1 MQTWYDELGNGK
13 ASSSL
18 GFNSRGLHQLKDL
31 PGASYWHLLVLFYGT
46 MSSPFIYEDPLEP
59 PEELAGRTAELSLL
73 RDRIAETRNSRLEGP
88 RRYGKT
94 SLLKAA
100 LAAADKDGFVPIYV
114 NFLGVL
120 TTADVAERIE
130 RAYREQLDGRLKR
143 WFAGAVST
151 LRPHVKAT
159 PGGIGVEVAPETQVP
174 GLLDRL
180 TLPRR
185 LQERHGRQ
193 CAIAFDEFQDVV
205 RAGDALT
212 GAIRS
217 ELEQHGKVAAYIFS
231 GSHPGLMRDLFSD
244 RRHSFFAQ
252 AKPIDLPR
260 LSPEDL
266 AEYIGC
272 RFEDRNRD
280 PGEALELLLATAG
293 GHPQRAMLLAHH
305 LYERTK
311 ASTTATSEEWVT
323 AFAGATHDA
332 NPEVQAAW
340 DSWSNS
346 ERRLMAVISERTTPL
361 QGRVAHE
368 RYGVSKTG
376 SNQSTVE
383 RLLHN
388 GHVVADETTRTGW
401 RVVDPLLELWLANG
415 RNWP

>member
-1 MQTWYDELGNGK
+1 M
-13 ASSSL
+13 
-18 GFNSRGLHQLKDL
+18 
-31 PGASYWHLLVLFYGT
+31 
-46 MSSPFIYEDPLEP
+46 
-59 PEELAGRTAELSLL
+59 LAGRAVELALL
-73 RDRIAETRNSRLEGP
+73 RDRITETRNSRLEGP

-120 TTADVAERIE
+120 SAADVAERIE

-143 WFAGAVST
+143 WFAGVVST
-151 LRPHVKAT
+151 LRPRVKVA
-159 PGGIGVEVAPETQVP
+159 PAGIGVEVAPQTQVS

-180 TLPRR
+180 ALPRR

-205 RAGDALT
+205 RVGDALT
-212 GAIRS
+212 GTFRS
-217 ELEQHGKVAAYIFS
+217 ELEQHGKIAAYVFS

-244 RRHSFFAQ
+244 RRHAFFAQ

-260 LSPEDL
+260 LGAEDL
-266 AEYIGC
+266 AEYIGS
-272 RFEDRNRD
+272 RFESARRD
-280 PGEALELLLATAG
+280 PGEALELLLATSD

-305 LYERTK
+305 LYENTRL
-311 ASTTATSEEWVT
+311 STIATSEEWVT
-323 AFAGATHDA
+323 AFAGATRDA

-340 DSWSNS
+340 DSWNNS

-376 SNQSTVE
+376 SNQGTVE
-383 RLLHN
+383 RLQRN
-388 GHVVADETTRTGW
+388 GHVVVDETTRTGW
-401 RVVDPLLELWLANG
+401 RVIDPLLELWLASG
-415 RNWP
+415 RNWPVPG

>member
-1 MQTWYDELGNGK
+1 
-13 ASSSL
+13 
-18 GFNSRGLHQLKDL
+18 
-31 PGASYWHLLVLFYGT
+31 V
-46 MSSPFIYEDPLEP
+46 SSPFIYEDPLEP
-59 PEELAGRTAELSLL
+59 PEMLAGRAVELAVL
-73 RDRIAETRNSRLEGP
+73 RDRITETRNSRLEGP

-120 TTADVAERIE
+120 SAADVAERIE

-143 WFAGAVST
+143 WFAGIVST
-151 LRPHVKAT
+151 LRPRVKAA
-159 PGGIGVEVAPETQVP
+159 PAGIGVEVAPATQLS

-180 TLPRR
+180 ALPRR

-205 RAGDALT
+205 RVSDALT
-212 GAIRS
+212 GTFRS
-217 ELEQHGKVAAYIFS
+217 ELEQHGKVAAYVFS

-244 RRHSFFAQ
+244 RRHAFFAQ

-260 LSPEDL
+260 LGAEDL
-266 AEYIGC
+266 AEYIGS
-272 RFEDRNRD
+272 RFESARRD
-280 PGEALELLLATAG
+280 PGEALEFLLATAE

-305 LYERTK
+305 LYENTRL
-311 ASTTATSEEWVT
+311 STIATSEEWVT
-323 AFAGATHDA
+323 AFASATRDA

-340 DSWSNS
+340 DSWNNS

-383 RLLHN
+383 RLQRN
-388 GHVVADETTRTGW
+388 GHIVADETRRTGW
-401 RVVDPLLELWLANG
+401 RVIDPLLELWLASG
-415 RNWP
+415 RNWPVPD